1 MAAVTNAPQRVHVV
15 NYWTSSPSTFCHPRG
30 NNPPRVAR
38 APTYSSRSLNDR
50 LIVRW
55 PLFTSNVLPGAT
67 ADQLFTYQPTT
78 LRNLYRLQL
87 PD

>member
-1 MAAVTNAPQRVHVV
+1 VRD
-15 NYWTSSPSTFCHPRG
+15 YTSQKG
-30 NNPPRVAR
+30 AR
-38 APTYSSRSLNDR
+38 
-50 LIVRW
+50 IIQQK
-55 PLFTSNVLPGAT
+55 NVLPGAT